1 MQSEG
6 EEGIEMGFSR
16 FSGLERMRGSGG
28 GGGGGG
34 VSQPPCPQNFFFF
47 FYEYEIYTFGPV

>member
-28 GGGGGG
+28 GGGDY
-34 VSQPPCPQNFFFF
+34 VCVFWVNN
-47 FYEYEIYTFGPV
+47 